1 MDISFAEW
9 VNSHLKLYLEHTLN
23 DLSFN
28 RVEFEGKE
36 YSIGDAI
43 ALIIDITDEYLSIKK
58 DNDIFIDTQAE
69 EALNGNLRF
78 AGRLFVA
85 IITYLWV

>member
-1 MDISFAEW
+1 MF
-9 VNSHLKLYLEHTLN
+9 
-23 DLSFN
+23 FN

-36 YSIGDAI
+36 YFIGDAI